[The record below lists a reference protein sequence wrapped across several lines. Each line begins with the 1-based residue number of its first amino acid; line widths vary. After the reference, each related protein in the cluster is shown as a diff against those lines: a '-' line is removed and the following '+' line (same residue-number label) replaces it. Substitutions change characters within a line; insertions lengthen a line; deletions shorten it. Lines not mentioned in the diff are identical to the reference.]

1 MYRKQNRLKTMTF
14 EVNGSWVFFFI
25 FYFYFISNA
34 SAYDVSMRNNSFKIE
49 SVTMLFVVMWLQGC
63 ISVSLSFYQTS
74 FCFICSHLASG
85 EKEGDE
91 LRRNLD
97 VIEILKNT
105 QFPRICKTPYSR
117 MPDKI
122 LDHEWASLIETF
134 FFWRVT
140 MQRFLNFLI
149 IFLSNFSYIW
159 SQNFWLYM
167 GNFFSSRIIW
177 FGDLNYRISLSR
189 DDAKRLVEMKDWPAL
204 FNKDQVLSLC

>member
-63 ISVSLSFYQTS
+63 ISVSMSFYQTS

-134 FFWRVT
+134 FFEELQCRDSS
-140 MQRFLNFLI
+140 
-149 IFLSNFSYIW
+149 IFL
-159 SQNFWLYM
+159 
-167 GNFFSSRIIW
+167 
-177 FGDLNYRISLSR
+177 
-189 DDAKRLVEMKDWPAL
+189 
-204 FNKDQVLSLC
+204 